1 MQIVAENDKRHFLK
15 TRMIN
20 IIFMFLHFMQN
31 TFDFLKTLVK
41 LPTYK
46 NALCK
51 LCVYGDGLGRLMGY
65 VLPCIDML
73 LNKENKK

>member
-1 MQIVAENDKRHFLK
+1 
-15 TRMIN
+15 
-20 IIFMFLHFMQN
+20 MFLHFMQN

-51 LCVYGDGLGRLMGY
+51 LCVYGEGLGRLMGY

-73 LNKENKK
+73 PNKENKK